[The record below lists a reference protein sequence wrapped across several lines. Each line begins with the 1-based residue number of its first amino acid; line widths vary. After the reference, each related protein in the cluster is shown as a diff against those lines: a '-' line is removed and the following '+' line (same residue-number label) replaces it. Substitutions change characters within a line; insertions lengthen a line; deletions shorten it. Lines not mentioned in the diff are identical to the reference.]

1 MLFTFAFNG
10 SHSPLAQA
18 CLPLL
23 RLACTHTHASTALVL
38 EKAPHQAHVVAFSG
52 QPLADTPAQHPGQWP
67 ETARHLVDRQAI
79 ARQLGMDPPD
89 SVQALSLLP
98 LAAGKALLCLFHERA
113 QTPDGSDQATLSDIV
128 SSLDT
133 LLTITWE
140 QQALMRREQRMAL
153 AIDGSNTGIWDRDLN
168 KDRIHYSP
176 RWKALIGYAEH
187 EIGDDIHDS
196 YKRIHP
202 DDLARV
208 QATIIDHLEQ
218 RTEAYEV
225 EHRIRHRDG
234 HYLWVRSR
242 GKVVERDRSGKAL
255 RMVGTTTDISALRN
269 MAEQLEQTAEL
280 MSALSNEIPGMV
292 FQFHAQA
299 DGSGQF
305 TYISA
310 GSQEIYGVSPA
321 ELQANPQRLRQLLHP
336 DDLGL
341 YMGSLESATR
351 NLTPWRL
358 EYRVCRSDGS
368 HTWCQGAARPTPQDD
383 GSVLWHGFITDI
395 TERKNFEVELNVL
408 ATTDSLTQL
417 SNRRHF
423 IRQLDAELARLR
435 RSIIRNATLLMFDL
449 DHFKVINDSWGH
461 SVGDQALRHFADVI
475 RAHLRKTD
483 AAGRIGGEEFA
494 VVLCDADLDAALR
507 FAERIQQE
515 LARTPLQ
522 HGDQQTHLATSVG
535 VATLSN
541 DDQAAEAALSRSD
554 MALYRAKRAGR
565 NRIEH
570 Q

>member
-1 MLFTFAFNG
+1 MQFTFAFSG
-10 SHSPLAQA
+10 SPSRLAQA

-23 RLACTHTHASTALVL
+23 RLARTQADAATALLL
-38 EKAPHQAHVVAFSG
+38 ERTEHQAHVIASVG
-52 QPLADTPAQHPGQWP
+52 QTIAETPPPCLGQWP
-67 ETARHLVDRQAI
+67 ERERHLADRQAI
-79 ARQLGMDPPD
+79 ERQPGLDLPH
-89 SVQALSLLP
+89 SVQAITLLP
-98 LAAGKALLCLFHERA
+98 LAEGKALLCLLYEHA
-113 QTPDGSDQATLSDIV
+113 QEMDGNAQPALADIAI
-128 SSLDT
+128 SLGT
-133 LLTITWE
+133 LLAMTWE
-140 QQALMRREQRMAL
+140 QETLALSEQRMAL
-153 AIDGSNTGIWDRDLN
+153 AIDGSNTGIWDRDLD

-176 RWKALIGYAEH
+176 RWKALIGYADH
-187 EIGDDIHDS
+187 EISDDIRDS

-208 QATIIDHLEQ
+208 QATILDHLAQ
-218 RTEAYEV
+218 RTEFYEV

-242 GKVVERDRSGKAL
+242 GKVVERDPHGKAL
-255 RMVGTTTDISALRN
+255 RMIGTTTDISALRDV
-269 MAEQLEQTAEL
+269 AEQLKQTVEL

-310 GSQEIYGVSPA
+310 GSQDIYGVSPA

-341 YMGSLESATR
+341 YMESLETATR
-351 NLTPWRL
+351 TLMPWHL
-358 EYRVCRSDGS
+358 EYRVCHSDGS

-395 TERKNFEVELNVL
+395 TERKSIEVELNIL

-449 DHFKVINDSWGH
+449 DHFKLINDSWGH

-494 VVLCDADLDAALR
+494 VVLCDADLEAAIG

-522 HGDQQTHLATSVG
+522 HGDQKTHLATSVG
-535 VATLSN
+535 VATLSS

-554 MALYRAKRAGR
+554 IALYRAKRAGR

-570 Q
+570 H